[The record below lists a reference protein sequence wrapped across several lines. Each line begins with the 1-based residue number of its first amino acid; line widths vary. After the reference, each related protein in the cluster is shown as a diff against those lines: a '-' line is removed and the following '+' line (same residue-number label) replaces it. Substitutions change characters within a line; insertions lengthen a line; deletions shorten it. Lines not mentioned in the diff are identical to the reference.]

1 MHLFFRQIVSR
12 SAVCFFNTL
21 FMNVSELFMSIIV
34 QKYGGTSV
42 GSPQKIKAVADRVLG
57 YVKKGNKVVVV
68 LSAMSGETNRLTDL
82 AFQMQSR
89 PDTREMDML
98 LSTGEQVTVAL
109 FSMAVKD
116 AGFNAIS
123 FLGDQV
129 KIHTDST
136 HTKARIQSIDTE
148 KIFKYLDD
156 GCVVTVAG
164 FQGVDGIGDITTLG
178 RGGSDTTA
186 VALAAA
192 MQADACEIFTDVEGV
207 YTTDPN
213 ICGKARKIDRIS
225 YDEMLE
231 LASLGAKVLDIRSV
245 AFAKRYSV
253 PLHVRSTFTDTEGTW
268 VVEEEKIMEDVMVSG
283 VTYNKNEAR
292 VTVSGV
298 PDQPG
303 IAAKIFSPISDADIN
318 VDMIIQN
325 QDTGDG
331 LTDLTF
337 TVMRTDYPR
346 TMEMLQKVA
355 KEIGAK
361 GIYGSDSITKISIVG
376 VGMRNHSGIATTMFN
391 VLANEGINIS
401 MISTSEIKISCVI
414 EEKYTELAIRALH
427 DAFAMDKPD
436 LPAEAYEITNPTP

>member
-1 MHLFFRQIVSR
+1 M
-12 SAVCFFNTL
+12 A
-21 FMNVSELFMSIIV
+21 IIV

-57 YVKKGNKVVVV
+57 YINRGDKVVVV

-82 AFQMQSR
+82 AFQMQR
-89 PDTREMDML
+89 QPDKREMDML

-109 FSMAVKD
+109 FSMAIKE
-116 AGFNAIS
+116 AGHEAIS

-136 HTKARIQSIDTE
+136 HTKARIQAIDTE
-148 KIFKYLDD
+148 KIFKYLED
-156 GCVVTVAG
+156 GCIVTIAG
-164 FQGVDGIGDITTLG
+164 FQGVDREGDITTLG

-192 MQADACEIFTDVEGV
+192 MNADVCEIFTDVEGV

-213 ICGKARKIDRIS
+213 ICTKARKVDRIS
-225 YDEMLE
+225 YEEMLE

-245 AFAKRYSV
+245 AFAKRYGV
-253 PLHVRSTFTDTEGTW
+253 PIHVRSTFTETEGTW
-268 VVEEEKIMEDVMVSG
+268 VVAEEKIMEDVIVSG

-292 VTVSGV
+292 ITISGV

-325 QDTGDG
+325 QDTGGG
-331 LTDLTF
+331 LTDMTF
-337 TVMRTDYPR
+337 TVMRSDYGK
-346 TMEMLQKVA
+346 TMELLKKVS
-355 KEIGAK
+355 KDINAK

-414 EEKYTELAIRALH
+414 EEKYTELAVRALH
-427 DAFAMDKPD
+427 DAFALDRPD
-436 LPAEAYEITNPTP
+436 LPPEAYEIDTPTA